1 HLSELQAKSGE
12 ALLVRGDRLAADG
25 AFDRAAE
32 AYVKAFERL
41 PPPLEEAD
49 EETQPATTAD
59 DAIDRLVWMLCPAG
73 RVIQA
78 YELAPDKRRVFE
90 EILWYADEYSLP
102 DDEFATIVSR
112 HLEAYPDEP
121 AALAQAARI
130 AAESGDQER
139 AAELILKSA
148 ERGPEHVNGYQTVS
162 TLIQA
167 GRVDHATEY
176 VRRHR
181 DDGGAFQP
189 LADHLAREMHWE
201 RLLELAREF
210 KPEDGY
216 GRSRI
221 TVHRARALAALD
233 RYAEA

>member
-1 HLSELQAKSGE
+1 
-12 ALLVRGDRLAADG
+12 
-25 AFDRAAE
+25 
-32 AYVKAFERL
+32 
-41 PPPLEEAD
+41 
-49 EETQPATTAD
+49 
-59 DAIDRLVWMLCPAG
+59 
-73 RVIQA
+73 
-78 YELAPDKRRVFE
+78 
-90 EILWYADEYSLP
+90 
-102 DDEFATIVSR
+102 
-112 HLEAYPDEP
+112 
-121 AALAQAARI
+121 
-130 AAESGDQER
+130 
-139 AAELILKSA
+139 
-148 ERGPEHVNGYQTVS
+148 

-189 LADHLAREMHWE
+189 SADHLAREMRWE

-233 RYAEA
+233 RYAEAEELLAKAYEEIEEEWIKSSLLTEWYDRATENKQPPERI